1 MEVIV
6 ENEQLTDEEMKLKE
20 EEFLIDGEECEAFDS
35 REYRY
40 DMRTVFQKK
49 RLAIRTER
57 YNINKI
63 RINNKSIRFRNE
75 IKDTQLIRAIDTMMR
90 INKEKERICIEEM
103 KLLLDGK
110 DSRFSVITGVEKR
123 NLILYSYG
131 TSLIESARL
140 SNTDYHVHR

>member
-1 MEVIV
+1 
-6 ENEQLTDEEMKLKE
+6 
-20 EEFLIDGEECEAFDS
+20 
-35 REYRY
+35 
-40 DMRTVFQKK
+40 MRTVSEKK